1 MDAALLAPAAGL
13 DAFLAEA
20 AALLPPDALLRGDA
34 CAPYQ
39 ADASSCRGQAAAV
52 LLPSDASAV
61 SALLRAAVR
70 HRARLVPQGN
80 LSGLVGGAVPDGSGR
95 QVALSLARMRR
106 LRAIDPL
113 NRSAVAEAGMPL
125 SELNRQLEPH
135 NLWLPIDV
143 GSDPAVGGLVG
154 ANTGGSRLL
163 RHGDVR
169 RNLLGLEVVLAD
181 EQGSVLDLT
190 APLRKNNAGI
200 DLKQLFVGS
209 GGALG
214 VVTAAS
220 WDLKRRDASTLTLF
234 AALPGREEALAALD
248 ACEQR
253 FGEMLSAFEVMGTPA
268 LAVTLRHFPALRHPL
283 ADAGAG
289 CYALVEIASAMPGLD
304 ALLRERAEALLA
316 GLHQRGLVADAAF
329 ARPEALWPLRDS
341 LPLALAAE
349 GLPLSFDVGLP
360 RSRLPAF
367 HAAAERW
374 LAAEHPALRLYD
386 FGHFGD
392 GGCHLIA
399 LLPREHAASYGPA
412 KLAVLKS
419 GLYRL
424 VAEHGGSFSA
434 EHGVGPLNAAFYRKF
449 ADAGAQRLAAGLQR
463 LLDPAAALGRH
474 RYD

>member
-20 AALLPPDALLRGDA
+20 ASLLPPGALLRGED

-39 ADASSCRGQAAAV
+39 ADASGCRGQAAAV
-52 LLPSDASAV
+52 LLPDSTETV
-61 SALLRAAVR
+61 SALLRAAAR

-80 LSGLVGGAVPDGSGR
+80 RSGLVGGAVPDGSGR
-95 QVALSLARMRR
+95 QAVLSLARMRR
-106 LRAIDPL
+106 LREFDPL
-113 NRSAVAEAGMPL
+113 NRSAVAEAGLSL

-135 NLWLPIDV
+135 GLWLPIDV
-143 GSDPAVGGLVG
+143 GSDPATGGLVG

-163 RHGDVR
+163 RHGDAR

-181 EQGSVLDLT
+181 GQGSVLDLT

-200 DLKQLFVGS
+200 DLKQLFIGS

-220 WDLKRRDASTLTLF
+220 WDLKRLDASQLTLF
-234 AALPGREEALAALD
+234 AALPDREAALVALD
-248 ACEQR
+248 AFEQH
-253 FGEMLSAFEVMGTPA
+253 FGETLSAFEVMGAPA
-268 LAVTLRHFPALRHPL
+268 LNATLRQFPALRHPL
-283 ADAGAG
+283 AGSVAG

-304 ALLRERAEALLA
+304 ALLQERAEALLA
-316 GLHQRGLVADAAF
+316 SLHERGLILDAAF
-329 ARPEALWPLRDS
+329 GQAERLWPLRDS
-341 LPLALAAE
+341 LPLALAAA
-349 GLPLSFDVGLP
+349 GTPLSFDVGLP

-367 HAAAERW
+367 LSAAERW
-374 LAAEHPALRLYD
+374 LTAEHPALRLYD

-392 GGCHLIA
+392 GGCHLIV
-399 LLPREHAASYGPA
+399 LLPRGMAAGYGPA
-412 KLAVLKS
+412 KLAMLKS
-419 GLYRL
+419 ALYQL
-424 VAEHGGSFSA
+424 VADHGGGFSA

-449 ADAGAQRLAAGLQR
+449 TCPAAQGLAAGLQR

-474 RYD
+474 RYG

>member
-1 MDAALLAPAAGL
+1 MNAALLAPASGL

-20 AALLPPDALLRGDA
+20 ASLLPPGALLRGEA

-39 ADASSCRGQAAAV
+39 ADASGCHGQAAAV
-52 LLPSDASAV
+52 LLPDSTAAV
-61 SALLRAAVR
+61 SALLRASVR
-70 HRARLVPQGN
+70 HRARLVPQGGR
-80 LSGLVGGAVPDGSGR
+80 SGLVGGAVPDGSGR
-95 QVALSLARMRR
+95 QAVLSLERMRR
-106 LRAIDPL
+106 LREFDPL
-113 NRSAVAEAGMPL
+113 NRSAVAEAGLPL
-125 SELNRQLEPH
+125 SELNRRLEPH
-135 NLWLPIDV
+135 GLWLPIDV

-181 EQGSVLDLT
+181 EHGSVLDLT

-200 DLKQLFVGS
+200 DLKQLFIGS

-214 VVTAAS
+214 VITAAS
-220 WDLKRRDASTLTLF
+220 WDLKRRDASSLTLF
-234 AALPGREEALAALD
+234 AALPAREAALAALD
-248 ACEQR
+248 ACEQS
-253 FGEMLSAFEVMGTPA
+253 FGEMLSAFEVIGAPA
-268 LAVTLRHFPALRHPL
+268 LDATLRQFPVLRHPL
-283 ADAGAG
+283 AGSAAG
-289 CYALVEIASAMPGLD
+289 CYALIEFASAMPGLD
-304 ALLRERAEALLA
+304 ALLQERAEALLTS
-316 GLHQRGLVADAAF
+316 LHARGLILDAAF
-329 ARPEALWPLRDS
+329 GQAERLWPLRDS

-349 GLPLSFDVGLP
+349 GIPLSFDVGLP

-367 HAAAERW
+367 LAAAERW

-399 LLPREHAASYGPA
+399 LLPRELAASYGPA
-412 KLAVLKS
+412 KLAMLKS
-419 GLYRL
+419 ALYRL
-424 VAEHGGSFSA
+424 TAEHGGSFSA

-449 ADAGAQRLAAGLQR
+449 TGAAAQGLAARLQR